1 MEKMRYTT
9 SDIGRQKR
17 IAVEIFKIEGDFL
30 ASSTIMMLLA
40 TYQLASEETLE
51 GIVEM
56 TTKGVMSNKATI
68 EVILAVTGKIMD
80 QGFKD
85 LMCPPRR

>member
-1 MEKMRYTT
+1 MEKTQYIT
-9 SDIGRQKR
+9 SDTGRQKR

-30 ASSTIMMLLA
+30 ASSTTTTLPA
-40 TYQLASEETLE
+40 TYRLASEEILE
-51 GIVEM
+51 EIVEM
-56 TTKGVMSNKATI
+56 TTKEVMNNKATI
-68 EVILAVTGKIMD
+68 EVILAVTGKIVD